1 MIVADYE
8 SLIRKTSFI
17 KEKALATLMLFFVCD
32 LKFSYKYFVRSLTH
46 FKVLLV
52 EES

>member
-17 KEKALATLMLFFVCD
+17 KEKALATPVLFCVQ
-32 LKFSYKYFVRSLTH
+32 
-46 FKVLLV
+46 FKI
-52 EES
+52 